1 MIKQISRKNLD
12 LDKYTACI
20 VSSTNYRV
28 YAEVWYLDV
37 VADNNWYCLVLN
49 DYEAV
54 MPIPYQR
61 KFGLKFVIQPYYCQQ
76 LGVFHGEQFTKKQFK
91 QFEQKLHRKL
101 VRSYHFNEE
110 NTEIFSPK
118 GEKRTNYVLDLNRS
132 YEEIYNNYSKS
143 RRKEIRKSE
152 RFAINIKPTEH
163 LTNLLKLKKNYNYTQ
178 ENNIFKYYQTT
189 LYKLVQ
195 NGEFL
200 IFDLFDNQEKLI
212 ASQIFM
218 VSKNRIYCTAFA
230 RDPRT
235 ENHNASTLIKDYI
248 ILQFATQDLLL
259 DFEGSMQPNIAKFMK
274 GFTPKEKKYTNYKN
288 LNF

>member
-118 GEKRTNYVLDLNRS
+118 GEKRTNYVLDLNNTDLHYNKKTKNNCKTFRNKKV
-132 YEEIYNNYSKS
+132 EI
-143 RRKEIRKSE
+143 
-152 RFAINIKPTEH
+152 
-163 LTNLLKLKKNYNYTQ
+163 LTKFDLKQLLKFKKENSAHSANYDLLKKLLTALNKRDRVKVKFAKQ
-178 ENNIFKYYQTT
+178 E
-189 LYKLVQ
+189 Q
-195 NGEFL
+195 NMLAFSC
-200 IFDLFDNQEKLI
+200 F
-212 ASQIFM
+212 
-218 VSKNRIYCTAFA
+218 VYSKNRIIYI
-230 RDPRT
+230 
-235 ENHNASTLIKDYI
+235 NSSASRMGKKLCAPTGLIHEVINQHHLHDYI
-248 ILQFATQDLLL
+248 F
-259 DFEGSMQPNIAKFMK
+259 DFEGSDHPNISQFFE
-274 GFTPKEKKYTNYKN
+274 GFGPDKKIYTVYKTFN
-288 LNF
+288 VFKS